1 LLSFAI
7 SSALGDAQVALRQ
20 QGLVVESLRCHPKK
34 ITLFFA
40 RTPDPVGQK
49 KRIRSKYLN

>member
-1 LLSFAI
+1 LRFFAV
-7 SSALGDAQVALRQ
+7 SSALGDEKVALGQ

-40 RTPDPVGQK
+40 RTPDLVGPK